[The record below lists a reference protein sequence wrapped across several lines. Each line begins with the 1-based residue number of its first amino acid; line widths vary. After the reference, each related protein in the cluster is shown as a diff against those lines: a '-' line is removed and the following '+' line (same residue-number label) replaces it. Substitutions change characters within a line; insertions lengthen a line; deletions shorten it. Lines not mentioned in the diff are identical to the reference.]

1 MAITGVGMRLGRRCR
16 FRGQEQEQNREQA
29 NMERQQRKIIAG
41 MMYDVRYLSE
51 PDVNLPRGA
60 EEDFLAKL
68 RSGEISEEAQE
79 AFLRKIAGPVR
90 LKGAA
95 VVNEQLGGNKHFRRI
110 LGYALAGG
118 ARFRN
123 YDGMISEKAVTD
135 FEGFFPTPMDFE
147 RVRETLLN
155 GIRRGS
161 GEEKYREYVADMDEF
176 QKTVYGKKYEYY
188 KSLVALKEK
197 SRQMA
202 AETTVEVP
210 EEAVGQ
216 TGELANETGEYTSA
230 EKERILGQAV
240 VDGDEFVFQGQK
252 FKLTPEILR
261 DMGLS
266 PKYKMMLDEMEI
278 GLSPCFDVHSR
289 DTVLGYVK
297 TDQGYKVRGHYRS
310 GSQGVW
316 RYIPDYVVGGD
327 DGLSWYGKGY
337 TEEMMTLPC
346 EMQEKLSQV
355 AEGEKVPV
363 EQKTVPAFLLAGTAK
378 AWPSKDAYRQAVL
391 NHTLRG
397 DVYQEVDANP
407 AVDFGKASVNKKPPE
422 EVVVSEDL
430 SPNYGEELLSW
441 ESDTGI
447 YGHLVNRVFGS
458 HDGRLKYTISEDN
471 FGRCF
476 VSSIETNVAPTSCG
490 IRREWV
496 AGGDVETPIYEYA
509 SQASG
514 YGNVGDTRGRYVG
527 MWENYVSRLKII
539 QNYLVARKN

>member
-1 MAITGVGMRLGRRCR
+1 MAANSGGGGWDAIGAEVP

-29 NMERQQRKIIAG
+29 NMERQQRKIIAS

-51 PDVNLPRGA
+51 PDVNLPQWV
-60 EEDFLAKL
+60 EEDFLAKIG
-68 RSGEISEEAQE
+68 SGEISEEDQK
-79 AFLRKIAGPVR
+79 AFLGRIAGPVR
-90 LKGAA
+90 LNGAA
-95 VVNEQLGGNKHFRRI
+95 AVNEKLGDSKHFRRI

-118 ARFRN
+118 AGFRD
-123 YDGMISEKAVTD
+123 YSSMMGKKAVSD
-135 FEGFFPTPMDFE
+135 FESSFPTPMDFE

-155 GIRRGS
+155 RIRQGS
-161 GEEKYREYVADMDEF
+161 GEAKYHEYVEDMDKF
-176 QKTVYGKKYEYY
+176 QKAIYGKKYEYY

-197 SRQMA
+197 GGQPT
-202 AETTVEVP
+202 AELTAELPSEV
-210 EEAVGQ
+210 
-216 TGELANETGEYTSA
+216 TGESGEAENYTDA
-230 EKERILGQAV
+230 EKEQILQQAI
-240 VDGDEFVFQGQK
+240 VDGDDFVFQGQK
-252 FKLTPEILR
+252 FKLTPEILK
-261 DMGLS
+261 DTGLS
-266 PKYKMMLDEMEI
+266 PEYKMMLGETEI
-278 GLSPCFDVHSR
+278 GFSSCFNANGK
-289 DTVLGYVK
+289 DTVIGYVR
-297 TDQGYKVRGHYRS
+297 TDDGYKVRGYYRS

-316 RYIPDYVVGGD
+316 RYMPDYVAGGN

-346 EMQEKLSQV
+346 EMQKELSRV

-363 EQKTVPAFLLAGTAK
+363 GQKTVPAFLLAGTAK
-378 AWPSKDAYRQAVL
+378 VWPSRDAYRQAVL

-407 AVDFGKASVNKKPPE
+407 EVDFGKASANKKPPE
-422 EVVVSEDL
+422 ELAVSEDL

-447 YGHLVNRVFGS
+447 YGHLVNRVFES

-476 VSSIETNVAPTSCG
+476 VSSIETNAALTSCG

-514 YGNVGDTRGRYVG
+514 YGNVGDTRGQYVG

-539 QNYLVARKN
+539 QDYLVARKS